1 MESFP
6 ILYLCFCW
14 IRMSL
19 SSRWSG
25 ADASAGQ
32 CSFSSQIPGDVRYVP
47 SLSRSCSRR
56 WRLADK
62 QRSRAYQ
69 IAIERALKRALQH
82 EQNYEKRRQRKIA
95 KGLPSNAPTPPQT
108 PGRRESTPAINTHAV
123 VDTEKDE
130 VILYSRDWRY
140 LGLKKRRVEEH
151 QEIKP
156 SFRDINPIPV
166 MIVIF
171 KKPTNA
177 IVLLSSSKLL
187 PLLLVS
193 TLMIGILFAA
203 QYTVTYTAAIT
214 LAA

>member
-1 MESFP
+1 
-6 ILYLCFCW
+6 
-14 IRMSL
+14 MSL

>member
-1 MESFP
+1 
-6 ILYLCFCW
+6 
-14 IRMSL
+14 MSPQQ
-19 SSRWSG
+19 SSSG
-25 ADASAGQ
+25 ADDSAGQ
-32 CSFSSQIPGDVRYVP
+32 CSFSFQIPGDVRSVLILMY
-47 SLSRSCSRR
+47 SGERG
-56 WRLADK
+56 ADMK
-62 QRSRAYQ
+62 RSRAYQ

-123 VDTEKDE
+123 VDSEKDE

-140 LGLKKRRVEEH
+140 LGLKRRRVEEH

-177 IVLLSSSKLL
+177 IVLLSSSKSLSFL
-187 PLLLVS
+187 
-193 TLMIGILFAA
+193 
-203 QYTVTYTAAIT
+203 
-214 LAA
+214 

>member
-1 MESFP
+1 MFLFFP
-6 ILYLCFCW
+6 DTW
-14 IRMSL
+14 R
-19 SSRWSG
+19 RE
-25 ADASAGQ
+25 
-32 CSFSSQIPGDVRYVP
+32 VRSP
-47 SLSRSCSRR
+47 KSCGRR
-56 WRLADK
+56 RTDR

-108 PGRRESTPAINTHAV
+108 PGRRESTPAINTQAV

-177 IVLLSSSKLL
+177 IVLLSSSKSFWTFL
-187 PLLLVS
+187 
-193 TLMIGILFAA
+193 
-203 QYTVTYTAAIT
+203 
-214 LAA
+214 